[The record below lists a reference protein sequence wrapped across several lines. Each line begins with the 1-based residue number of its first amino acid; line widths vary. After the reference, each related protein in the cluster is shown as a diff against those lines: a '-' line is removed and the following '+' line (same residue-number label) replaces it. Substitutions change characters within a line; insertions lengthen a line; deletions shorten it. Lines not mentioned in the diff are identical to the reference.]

1 MRLYQQLANVYDLIW
16 GHKDYAY
23 EVSHLEKVF
32 GTYSKKVTSILDVGC
47 GTGNHAKEF
56 VARGYSLLGID
67 LNAPMVKIASQK
79 VPAAEF
85 LQADMYC
92 FKLCR
97 RFDAIL
103 CLFSTF
109 NYCSDYQ
116 VAETV
121 LKNFYDHLSDDGV
134 LIIELIPSNYPLPR
148 STTVG
153 VFPNKEIGI
162 FPHRDD
168 LSVAQ
173 ICSIIPDLR
182 REQLYTG
189 SVFFIQ
195 ENGHTTIAMDRHVQ
209 HLFSPH
215 RLENMMKTIGFQS
228 IEVFDSYTFK
238 KYDIRSPRALI
249 VSTKNSQKI
258 ELTKSTEDPH
268 PKKCNSSLFQ
278 EQKCLN

>member
-1 MRLYQQLANVYDLIW
+1 MRIYQELAYVYDLIW
-16 GHKDYAY
+16 GHKDYAC

-32 GTYSKKVTSILDVGC
+32 RKYSKKVTSILDVGC

-56 VARGYSLLGID
+56 VARGYNLVGID
-67 LNAPMVKIASQK
+67 LNAPMVRIASQK
-79 VPAAEF
+79 IPAAEF
-85 LQADMYC
+85 LQADMHC
-92 FKLCR
+92 FKLFR

-109 NYCSDYQ
+109 NYCPDSK

-121 LKNFYDHLSDDGV
+121 LKNFYDHLSDDGM

-173 ICSIIPDLR
+173 ICSIIPDLYR
-182 REQLYTG
+182 QQLYTG

-195 ENGHTTIAMDRHVQ
+195 ENGCITFAMDRHVQ

-215 RLENMMKTIGFQS
+215 RLENMMKFIGFHS
-228 IEVFDSYTFK
+228 LEVFDGYSFK
-238 KYDIRSPRALI
+238 NYDLRSSRALI
-249 VSTKNSQKI
+249 VSTKRS
-258 ELTKSTEDPH
+258 TKD
-268 PKKCNSSLFQ
+268 
-278 EQKCLN
+278 